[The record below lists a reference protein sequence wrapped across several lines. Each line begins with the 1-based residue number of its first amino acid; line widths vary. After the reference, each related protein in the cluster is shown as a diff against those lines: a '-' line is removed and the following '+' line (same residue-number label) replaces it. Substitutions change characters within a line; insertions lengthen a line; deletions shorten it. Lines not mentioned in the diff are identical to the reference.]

1 MSLKKLH
8 AGEGYTYLTRQV
20 ATGDSRRSRGEPMVD
35 YYTAHGL
42 PAGQWFGK
50 GAAQLGVSGEVS
62 EEQMRAAYGEFLHP
76 DADEKL
82 KALLSE
88 GVKPEQALRK
98 VRLGAKPYDFNRDI
112 PFMAKRKQALEDF
125 TLANRRVATED
136 EREAIELKIAK
147 EMLPDEVVGSPQ
159 AARALVANAKR
170 MARYPVS
177 GYDLVFTPMKSVS
190 VLWGI
195 GDEETR
201 KAIMAAHSQAVDESL
216 RWVEDNALYTR
227 AGKDGVRKLD
237 CAGMTAAKFVHW
249 DNRAGDPNLHTHCA
263 VLNRV
268 YSEGKYRTIDGTVL
282 YRAAVTA
289 SEHYN
294 ARLKDLVQERLGVC
308 FEQVEKSRGAR
319 KVWEIS
325 AIPDALMESFSR
337 RSEVTERAR
346 ELVEEYRQ
354 TYHREP
360 PKSAQWKIMEQANL
374 QTRGK
379 KAEAKSLKELVD
391 GWRAQSDTLSAAFS
405 RESVLADVDQLK
417 GQHVPVWYDRDAD
430 ADGVVERVVDTVSS
444 ENSTWTEL
452 NLESE
457 IHRELS
463 HFRFDSYE
471 ARQQEVHRLVTEAAY
486 GHCISVDQ
494 RDFSRLG
501 PRRKDGE
508 SVFYAHG
515 SRRFTNQA
523 VLDAEDRLHA
533 ASRQWVVNLH
543 TEEHFQSVV
552 DELEESKNIRLSDDQ
567 QAFVKH
573 LLFSPS
579 RLAVGIGAAGTGKT
593 TAMEAFAR
601 AWEQS
606 GNRVVA
612 FAPSAKAAE
621 VLQESIGVETRTLA
635 SGRVSGLSGK
645 DAPELGEGD
654 VVLIDE
660 AGMASTRDLD
670 AVVEKAREVGASVR
684 MVGDPQQ
691 LAAVETGG
699 MMDELAART
708 DAPMLSEVRR
718 FTDTE
723 EADISLRLR
732 DGDTSVIDWY
742 ERNGRVVSGLS
753 EELPL
758 RVFSDWVASRRA
770 GHTALMIAG
779 DRKTVATLNDMAR
792 QMFITDGIVDPGA
805 GEADLFAGEKA
816 AVGDVIVTR
825 KNESRIRY
833 GYGKKKRVKNGDLW
847 NVAEVHDDGSLTVRH
862 QDSGNEVVLPGE
874 YVRDNCELGYA
885 STVHRSQGMTVDEA
899 MLVTT
904 PQMDRQGF
912 YVGMTRGKRLNR
924 AYVADDFLPD
934 LDEHTDQLQAPSA
947 RDVLERI
954 INHDGRAVT
963 AHAALEDGQRSVD
976 VDTARACY
984 HELAISVARPVWQAA
999 CPDEDTRRLLDDD
1012 PQTARLTHTI
1022 AALDRKNVDTET
1034 ILSDAIAT
1042 AKTRYDEEAANQD
1055 DGVEPGSLAFY
1066 VRMAIEDNHAID
1078 DGESLVDLAGMPGL
1092 PHRRE
1097 ALVDAQTYQLAES
1110 ARNMLT
1116 RYMAE
1121 AGDKAIADIPE
1132 WARVVGDDSDDPAHH
1147 VAWTRAV
1154 RALAAARVAGT
1165 VVDGD
1170 VESAPQPVQKLVGAA
1185 RAAGAMDPG
1194 DRDDRMDL
1202 REMEKARETCEGD
1215 KQRAEDAR
1223 SEWLQRAQR
1232 AREEG
1237 THQRQVM
1244 DDQDTA
1250 RQIAAT
1256 DQTLRQARQQHAT
1269 ATEELEQAEQ
1279 AVAAAR
1285 SSFIVGRKD
1294 RVAVAEDNAATY
1306 RDRVE
1311 QTARQV
1317 AEADEAVASF
1327 GVDPGEWDRWVAL
1340 AGNTSEWD
1348 RRIKSAQAEDEQDAA
1363 YAEDR
1368 AQQCA
1373 EEARTWEK
1381 RIDQIRKLEDKSQ
1394 PAPPEVRD
1402 FYLAQMREILK
1413 KRKKPATKSKLLG
1426 GIDPNPF
1433 GHGDEIPK
1441 KDTPGQSL
1449 VEKLGM
1455 DGPPDLTK
1463 QKPGPGSTAP
1473 DNESPQRPA
1482 TRSPKPPQQQ

>member
-42 PAGQWFGK
+42 PAGEWFGK
-50 GAAQLGVSGEVS
+50 GAAQLGVSGEVT
-62 EEQMRAAYGEFLHP
+62 EEQMRASYGEFLHP

-417 GQHVPVWYDRDAD
+417 GQNVPVWYDRDAD

-792 QMFITDGIVDPGA
+792 QMFITDGVVDPGA

-862 QDSGNEVVLPGE
+862 QDSGNQVVLPGE

-912 YVGMTRGKRLNR
+912 YVGMTRGKHLNR

-934 LDEHTDQLQAPSA
+934 LDEHADQLQAPSA
-947 RDVLERI
+947 RDSLERI

-963 AHAALEDGQRSVD
+963 AHAALHDGQTTVD

-984 HELAISVARPVWQAA
+984 HELAISLARPVWQAA
-999 CPDEDTRRLLDDD
+999 CPDAETRKLLDDD
-1012 PQTARLTHTI
+1012 PQTARLTATI
-1022 AALDRKNVDTET
+1022 AALDRKHLDTEA
-1034 ILSDAIAT
+1034 IVGEAIAT
-1042 AKTRYDEEAANQD
+1042 AKARYDHEAAD
-1055 DGVEPGSLAFY
+1055 KEDSAEPGSLAFY
-1066 VRMAIEDNHAID
+1066 VRMAIEDNHVVD
-1078 DGESLVDLAGMPGL
+1078 DGESLVAVTGMPEL
-1092 PHRRE
+1092 PRQRDGHDPE
-1097 ALVDAQTYQLAES
+1097 TYQLAKT
-1110 ARNMLT
+1110 AQDMLV
-1116 RYMAE
+1116 RYMDE
-1121 AGDKAIADIPE
+1121 AGDTAVADTPE
-1132 WARVVGDDSDDPAHH
+1132 WVQAVGDDSDDPAHH

-1165 VVDGD
+1165 VVNGD
-1170 VESAPQPVQKLVGAA
+1170 VESAPQSVQKLVGAA

-1202 REMEKARETCEGD
+1202 REMEKVRETCESD
-1215 KQRAEDAR
+1215 KQRAENER
-1223 SEWLQRAQR
+1223 YEWLQRAQR
-1232 AREEG
+1232 SREDG

-1244 DDQDTA
+1244 ADQDTA
-1250 RQIAAT
+1250 RQIAAAD
-1256 DQTLRQARQQHAT
+1256 DQLRQARQQHAE
-1269 ATEELEQAEQ
+1269 ATDALTRAEEDI
-1279 AVAAAR
+1279 VAAR

-1294 RVAVAEDNAATY
+1294 RVAAAEDKAAAY
-1306 RDRVE
+1306 R
-1311 QTARQV
+1311 
-1317 AEADEAVASF
+1317 AEAEQAAYRLEEATATAAKF
-1327 GVDPGEWDRWVAL
+1327 GVDSVEWERWVAL
-1340 AGNTSEWD
+1340 AGNDSEWD
-1348 RRIKSAQAEDEQDAA
+1348 TRIKAAQAADEKDAV

-1373 EEARTWEK
+1373 EEARTWDK
-1381 RIDQIRKLEDKSQ
+1381 RINQIRKLEEKSQ

-1402 FYLAQMREILK
+1402 FYVAQMREILK
-1413 KRKKPATKSKLLG
+1413 KRKNPATKSTLPSG
-1426 GIDPNPF
+1426 VNPNPF
-1433 GHGDEIPK
+1433 SHGDVTPK
-1441 KDTPGQSL
+1441 KGTSGQSL
-1449 VEKLGM
+1449 VEQLGM

-1463 QKPGPGSTAP
+1463 QKPNATSSTPGNQP
-1473 DNESPQRPA
+1473 PQRPA